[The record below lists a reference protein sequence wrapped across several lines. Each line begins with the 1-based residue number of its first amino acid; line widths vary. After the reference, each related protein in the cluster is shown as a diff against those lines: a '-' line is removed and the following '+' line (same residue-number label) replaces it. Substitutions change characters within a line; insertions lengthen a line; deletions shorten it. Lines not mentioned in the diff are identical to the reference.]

1 MYELLIFINICTFAK
16 ENSESMSIIIYIV
29 LAIVLCVLPAGVVWL
44 CNRSSMLAKL
54 GPIMVLYAIG
64 MVVGNLPVVGS
75 YLKPLQ
81 DVLPNVMIPL
91 AIPMMLYGSRFSRRE
106 AGLQLRLVMSGF
118 FAVCVAVVVGYLLFG
133 RNVNGGAEVGG
144 IISGMY
150 TGGTLNA
157 AALQAIFRI
166 KSETFILINSYDI
179 IISFLYFV
187 FLFSVG
193 IKMFRRL
200 YGQSQGAIQSEEQRV
215 AAGVRADDTSADG
228 VAVEEPKSEGSQ
240 YHKLLTRKGLKQLAQ
255 IVGVTLVI
263 VALSAATTL
272 AFPAEWFMVVFILML
287 TTLGVAS
294 SFVRRV
300 REMELSYDVG
310 MYLIYIFSLT
320 IALMA
325 DFSSLDLRGGINQLA
340 FMSVAVFLSLI
351 IHAVVCRLIRVDAD
365 SMMISSVAFINS
377 PPFVPMAAVAMRNKR
392 VIVTGLGAGIVGYAL
407 GNHLGVVMAEM
418 LSRL

>member
-1 MYELLIFINICTFAK
+1 
-16 ENSESMSIIIYIV
+16 MSIIIYVV
-29 LAIVLCVLPAGVVWL
+29 LVIVLCVLPAGVVWL

-64 MVVGNLPVVGS
+64 MVIGNLPVVGP

-91 AIPMMLYGSRFSRRE
+91 AIPMMLYGSHFSRRE
-106 AGLQLRLVMSGF
+106 AGLQLRLVVSGF

-133 RNVNGGAEVGG
+133 RNVNEGAEVGG
-144 IISGMY
+144 IITGMY

-193 IKMFRRL
+193 IKMFRRF
-200 YGQSQGAIQSEEQRV
+200 YGWSHGGAIENV
-215 AAGVRADDTSADG
+215 SADEISTE
-228 VAVEEPKSEGSQ
+228 AVIATEELQSASSQ
-240 YHKLLTRKGLKQLAQ
+240 YHKLLTRNGLKQLAR

-272 AFPAEWFMVVFILML
+272 VFPAEWFMVVFILML
-287 TTLGVAS
+287 TTLGVAG
-294 SFVRRV
+294 SFIRRV

-320 IALMA
+320 IASMA
-325 DFSSLDLRGGINQLA
+325 DFSSLDLRGGINHLA
-340 FMSVAVFLSLI
+340 FMSVAVFLSLFI
-351 IHAVVCRLIRVDAD
+351 YAVVCRLAKVDAD

-407 GNHLGVVMAEM
+407 GNHLGVLMAEL

>member
-1 MYELLIFINICTFAK
+1 M
-16 ENSESMSIIIYIV
+16 
-29 LAIVLCVLPAGVVWL
+29 
-44 CNRSSMLAKL
+44 
-54 GPIMVLYAIG
+54 
-64 MVVGNLPVVGS
+64 
-75 YLKPLQ
+75 
-81 DVLPNVMIPL
+81 
-91 AIPMMLYGSRFSRRE
+91 
-106 AGLQLRLVMSGF
+106 
-118 FAVCVAVVVGYLLFG
+118 
-133 RNVNGGAEVGG
+133 
-144 IISGMY
+144 
-150 TGGTLNA
+150 
-157 AALQAIFRI
+157 
-166 KSETFILINSYDI
+166 
-179 IISFLYFV
+179 
-187 FLFSVG
+187 
-193 IKMFRRL
+193 
-200 YGQSQGAIQSEEQRV
+200 
-215 AAGVRADDTSADG
+215 
-228 VAVEEPKSEGSQ
+228 
-240 YHKLLTRKGLKQLAQ
+240 AQ

-320 IALMA
+320 IASMA

-407 GNHLGVVMAEM
+407 GNHLGVVMAEL

>member
-1 MYELLIFINICTFAK
+1 
-16 ENSESMSIIIYIV
+16 MSIIIYVV
-29 LAIVLCVLPAGVVWL
+29 LAIVLCLLPAGVVWL
-44 CNRSSMLAKL
+44 CNRSSVLAKL

-64 MVVGNLPVVGS
+64 MVIGNLPVVGP

-91 AIPMMLYGSRFSRRE
+91 AIPMMLYGSHFSRRE
-106 AGLQLRLVMSGF
+106 AGLQLRLVVSGF

-133 RNVNGGAEVGG
+133 RNVNEGAEVGG
-144 IISGMY
+144 IITGMY

-179 IISFLYFV
+179 IISFLYFL

-200 YGQSQGAIQSEEQRV
+200 YGWSHGGAIENV
-215 AAGVRADDTSADG
+215 SADEISTE
-228 VAVEEPKSEGSQ
+228 AVIATEELQSASSQ
-240 YHKLLTRKGLKQLAQ
+240 YHKLLTRNGLKQLAR

-272 AFPAEWFMVVFILML
+272 VFPAEWFMVVFILML

-294 SFVRRV
+294 SFIRRV

-320 IALMA
+320 IASMA
-325 DFSSLDLRGGINQLA
+325 DFSSLDLRGGINHLA
-340 FMSVAVFLSLI
+340 FMSVAVFLSLF
-351 IHAVVCRLIRVDAD
+351 IHAVVCRLAKVDAD

-407 GNHLGVVMAEM
+407 GNHLGVLMAEL